1 MGRKLIM
8 LVVLFK
14 MHSEILCLS
23 NAEKM
28 YILHKYKNCRTK
40 AELCFHCDWFALTPV
55 GLRKSGI
62 YKDTQCV
69 YVEAPVVI
77 LPTPSCRV
85 NCD

>member
-1 MGRKLIM
+1 M

-40 AELCFHCDWFALTPV
+40 AELSTSASTVTGWS
-55 GLRKSGI
+55 LR
-62 YKDTQCV
+62 
-69 YVEAPVVI
+69 
-77 LPTPSCRV
+77 
-85 NCD
+85 